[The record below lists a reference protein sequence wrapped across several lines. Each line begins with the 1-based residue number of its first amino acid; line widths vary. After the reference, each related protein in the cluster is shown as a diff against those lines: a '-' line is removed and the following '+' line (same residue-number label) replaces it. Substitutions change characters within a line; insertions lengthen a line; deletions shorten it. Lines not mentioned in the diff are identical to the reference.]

1 MNKINQGL
9 IIGVGFQKT
18 GTSTLR
24 DALKILGYRVKDT
37 TGRATLPILRE
48 NWTKIQSLLEGYDAV
63 EDTPW
68 YYIYKE
74 LDSLYP
80 NSKFILT
87 YREPESW
94 FKSVS
99 RHIGKLRSP
108 KHEWLYGRGKGLPKD
123 DKENTLRVYNDHIED
138 VRNYFKNRP
147 DDFLELDFIKGD
159 QWKELCNF
167 LGKDIPQTPFPHAN
181 NSADKGKNID
191 KEMGRLKYYRKQ
203 IRYNL
208 QIKYIDLLG
217 LWKK

>member
-1 MNKINQGL
+1 MTNKNKGL

-37 TGRATLPILRE
+37 TGRATLPILRGD
-48 NWTKIQSLLEGYDAV
+48 WKKIKKILDGYDAV

-74 LDSLYP
+74 LDKLYP

-94 FKSVS
+94 YKSVS
-99 RHIGKLRSP
+99 RHIGELRSP

-123 DKENTLRVYNDHIED
+123 DKNNTLKIYNNHIKE
-138 VRNYFKNRP
+138 VRNYFKKRSN
-147 DDFLELDFIKGD
+147 DFLEVDFIKGD
-159 QWKELCNF
+159 KWERICEF
-167 LGKDIPQTPFPHAN
+167 LGKDVPREDFPHAN
-181 NSADKGKNID
+181 NSANNKGKLNSQ
-191 KEMGRLKYYRKQ
+191 MGKFKFFRKQ
-203 IRYNL
+203 FRYTA
-208 QIKYIDLLG
+208 QIKYIDILG
-217 LWKK
+217 LWEK